1 MPPDESLALRAVN
14 NKCENTYGRINTN
27 KIDAAKVL
35 NEVDFIVPFV
45 CVIAYEASVSRSN
58 GSSGADR
65 DPEAWQTYRNL
76 DQRDAHQARGKS

>member
-1 MPPDESLALRAVN
+1 LIASQSTAGAAAAVPMQPVMLA
-14 NKCENTYGRINTN
+14 TN